1 MYSLYNYAAVK
12 IKYEK
17 CYSLDLPL
25 TDHSK
30 NRRKQPKYTKNLL
43 INIGG
48 RIRAGKLFS
57 FSYDSCDIAMW
68 IIEEEIPQDLKIM
81 DNVL

>member
-1 MYSLYNYAAVK
+1 MKMLLIRLASH
-12 IKYEK
+12 
-17 CYSLDLPL
+17 LPFL
-25 TDHSK
+25 KDGK
-30 NRRKQPKYTKNLL
+30 LFRYTKNTL